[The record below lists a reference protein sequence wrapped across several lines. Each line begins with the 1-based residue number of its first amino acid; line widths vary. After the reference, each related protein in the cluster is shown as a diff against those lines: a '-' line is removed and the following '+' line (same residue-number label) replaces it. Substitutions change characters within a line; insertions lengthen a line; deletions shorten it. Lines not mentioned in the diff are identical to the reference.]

1 MRNHAEA
8 DAMAYAATHGGDGIL
23 QRLLA
28 RIEEW
33 GRGNELA
40 NLSASEKQHLAHDV
54 GLDAN
59 DLARLAAGEND
70 ASRLLYARLQSLG
83 LTMEDIEA
91 KGVGSARDMERTC
104 GLCADR
110 ALCEHDLVERPD
122 SEDWRRI
129 CPNSWTFDE
138 MERLNAPKS

>member
-1 MRNHAEA
+1 MRSQAEA
-8 DAMAYAATHGGDGIL
+8 EAMSYAATHGNDGIL

-28 RIEEW
+28 RIEQW

-40 NLSASEKQHLAHDV
+40 NLSPSEMQLLAHDV
-54 GLDAN
+54 GLDAS
-59 DLARLAAGEND
+59 DLVRLATGESD

-110 ALCEHDLVERPD
+110 ALCEHDLMERPD
-122 SEDWRRI
+122 SEDWRRT
-129 CPNSWTFDE
+129 CPNIWTFDE
-138 MERLNAPKS
+138 IERLNSSKS